1 MLNTTR
7 KLRKRF
13 IEFINQFS
21 VEELNTIPVGY
32 NNNIIWN
39 FGHAIVTHQLLTYG
53 LSGLTPPMDKK
64 WIKMFRKGSKPER
77 SLSEDEVNELK
88 YLALKLLEKL
98 DEDQVAGI
106 FRKYESYVTGL
117 GVRIHTVAEAV
128 EFNNVHEGVHLG
140 YALGMRKALKY
151 EEKQQEEI
159 RKEEAVVVTQ

>member
-21 VEELNTIPVGY
+21 TEELNSIPVGY

-64 WIKMFRKGSKPER
+64 WIQMFRKGSKPER

-88 YLALKLLEKL
+88 YLALYLLEKL

-140 YALGMRKALKY
+140 YALSLKKALQY
-151 EEKQQEEI
+151 EEQQQEEAVT
-159 RKEEAVVVTQ
+159 KEAVVVTQ